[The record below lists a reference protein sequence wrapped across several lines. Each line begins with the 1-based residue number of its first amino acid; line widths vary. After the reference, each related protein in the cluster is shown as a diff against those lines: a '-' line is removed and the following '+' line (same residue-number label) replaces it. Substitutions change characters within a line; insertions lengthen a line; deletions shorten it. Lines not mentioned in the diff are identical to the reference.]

1 MVTFSQLDNG
11 RKVASAYDTM
21 RSSKEPEEPRLQRN
35 VEHDHVDDHF
45 YDAKDVIGTGDHP
58 VIISAMWNAIIKS
71 DHPTLQA
78 EVKKLYTIAKLC
90 IGSDD
95 EDLEEA
101 IDSVRETERVNK
113 QVDEANKEALAQYK
127 RQLKMHDD
135 QIESTRVEFRRW
147 WDFFV
152 DDLKHLLEDSN
163 NNVEGVGKVWPL
175 IIKDCLDQQRDG
187 FYEKLSPKWHSKKI
201 IDMTSWK
208 SDKWP
213 NFNQMHEFG
222 TKLMESIEL
231 KHRAFI
237 TKETNDLIDVI
248 TKTAEYKDE
257 LKRIRRVYDH
267 YGFYWE
273 KVKKSGSKY
282 FTSPEGDTYV
292 YDYRP
297 DEPLDRDEYWPSRYD
312 SYGYRDSYRNRQDE
326 MYEAMERLNKRALE
340 TAENIIRQR
349 QRDYVDGYD
358 RIYLENE
365 KTKPLHTWQE
375 SW

>member
-1 MVTFSQLDNG
+1 MS
-11 RKVASAYDTM
+11 
-21 RSSKEPEEPRLQRN
+21 
-35 VEHDHVDDHF
+35 
-45 YDAKDVIGTGDHP
+45 
-58 VIISAMWNAIIKS
+58 
-71 DHPTLQA
+71 
-78 EVKKLYTIAKLC
+78 
-90 IGSDD
+90 
-95 EDLEEA
+95 
-101 IDSVRETERVNK
+101 
-113 QVDEANKEALAQYK
+113 
-127 RQLKMHDD
+127 
-135 QIESTRVEFRRW
+135 
-147 WDFFV
+147 
-152 DDLKHLLEDSN
+152 
-163 NNVEGVGKVWPL
+163 
-175 IIKDCLDQQRDG
+175 
-187 FYEKLSPKWHSKKI
+187 
-201 IDMTSWK
+201 SWK

-358 RIYLENE
+358 RIYLESE